1 MAIFSVEL
9 QKNFHFKNYNM
20 KKICFVF
27 VAVFALTV
35 FNSFTTQQQGWRFI
49 GDKWAAFGPDQD
61 VLRVGGNDAF
71 RQIKIR
77 ITDGPLRIDDM
88 DIYFEN
94 GEKMNVP
101 LKNAFRAGQESRVI
115 DLPGG
120 VRKLD
125 RVEFLYSTI
134 GRSKGRARVA
144 VWGKR

>member
-1 MAIFSVEL
+1 
-9 QKNFHFKNYNM
+9 M
-20 KKICFVF
+20 KKNCFILLVVIAF
-27 VAVFALTV
+27 TTL
-35 FNSFTTQQQGWRFI
+35 NSFASVQKGWHFI
-49 GDKWAAFGPDQD
+49 GDKWAAFGSDRD
-61 VLRVGGNDAF
+61 VLRVGGNDAY

-77 ITDGPLRIDDM
+77 ITDAPLRIDDM

-101 LKNAFRAGQESRVI
+101 LKNAFKAGQESRVI

-125 RVEFLYSTI
+125 RIEFLYSTI
-134 GRSKGRARVA
+134 GRAKGKARVA